1 MSSSSFARM
10 AVVTASTKRPPTLS
24 GGKRGKPTTQE
35 ASFAC
40 TPLDPIDP
48 EVRQRLM
55 LESPN
60 VILETFVENA
70 DGSLDIQAGDILV
83 VGSTEYPI
91 KSCEDWTWRGT
102 TYRHLY
108 VEKLKP

>member
-1 MSSSSFARM
+1 M
-10 AVVTASTKRPPTLS
+10 AVITASTKRSPAVS
-24 GGKRGKPTTQE
+24 SGKRGTPTTQE
-35 ASFAC
+35 AGFVC
-40 TPLDPIDP
+40 TPLDPIGP

-70 DGSLDIQAGDILV
+70 DGSLDIVVGDILV

-91 KSCEDWTWRGT
+91 KACEDWEWRGT
-102 TYRHLY
+102 TYRHLFM
-108 VEKLKP
+108 EKLKP

>member
-10 AVVTASTKRPPTLS
+10 AVVTASTKRSPVVS
-24 GGKRGKPTTQE
+24 GGKRGTPTTQE

-55 LESPN
+55 LDSPN
-60 VILETFVENA
+60 VILETFVENS
-70 DGSLDIQAGDILV
+70 DGSLDIVVGDILV

-91 KSCEDWTWRGT
+91 KAVEDWYWRT
-102 TYRHLY
+102 ETYRHLF

>member
-1 MSSSSFARM
+1 MSSRSFARM
-10 AVVTASTKRPPTLS
+10 ATVTASTKRSPIIS
-24 GGKRGKPTTQE
+24 GGKRGAPATQE

-40 TPLDPIDP
+40 TPLDPIDS

-55 LESPN
+55 LDTPN

-70 DGSLDIQAGDILV
+70 DGSLDILVGDILV
-83 VGSTEYPI
+83 VGSVEYPI
-91 KSCEDWTWRGT
+91 KACEDWYWRGT
-102 TYRHLY
+102 TYRHLF